1 MTEKPKFIV
10 DFMCGRLARWLRI
23 LGYDAEFFN
32 ETSRSKILMESL
44 KTQRIILTRDTQ
56 LSKKKAY
63 KIILITSDKIRQQV
77 KQVIKDLNL
86 KLNPKEFFSIC
97 SICNKKVNK
106 VIDKSEIKDLV
117 PIYIYENINE
127 FYRCPGC
134 NRIYWQGSH
143 YDFFLKEIE
152 KIFSK

>member
-127 FYRCPGC
+127 FYRCPEC

>member
-44 KTQRIILTRDTQ
+44 KSQRIILTRDTQ

>member
-23 LGYDAEFFN
+23 LGYDAEFLN
-32 ETSRSKILMESL
+32 DTSRSKILMESL
-44 KTQRIILTRDTQ
+44 KSQRIILTRDTH

-77 KQVIKDLNL
+77 KQVIKELNL

-97 SICNKKVNK
+97 SICNKKVEK
-106 VIDKSEIKDLV
+106 VNNKSEIKDLV
-117 PIYIYENINE
+117 PKYVYENIDD
-127 FYRCPGC
+127 FYRCPEC
-134 NRIYWQGSH
+134 KRIYWQGSH
-143 YDFFLKEIE
+143 YYLFLKEVE
-152 KIFSK
+152 KNILK